1 VLARFLPAAAPVP
14 IQRSYGCW
22 MNPNTTLSG
31 ADGAPVLLLLAQE
44 VRDQPHAHQ
53 GVHTHRW
60 GVLQKLGAEAPA

>member
-1 VLARFLPAAAPVP
+1 
-14 IQRSYGCW
+14 

-60 GVLQKLGAEAPA
+60 GVLQKLGAEAPAGGDPEAKGLRAGDWSMPSL